1 MRETG
6 EKPKGLWEIH
16 TETQNAFH
24 LWSNQSREKTNETN
38 EKTNNTRK
46 LYLSSSTVAVT
57 ETKPKE
63 RVICLR

>member
-24 LWSNQSREKTNETN
+24 LWSNQSREKTNE
-38 EKTNNTRK
+38 ETNNTRK

-57 ETKPKE
+57 GTKAKE
-63 RVICLR
+63 RVVCLR